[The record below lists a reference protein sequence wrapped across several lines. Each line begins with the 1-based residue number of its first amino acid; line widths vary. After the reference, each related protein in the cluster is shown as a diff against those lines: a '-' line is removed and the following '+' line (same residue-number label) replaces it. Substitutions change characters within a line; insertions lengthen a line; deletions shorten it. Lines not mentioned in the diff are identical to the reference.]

1 MKHPDDNQTI
11 DMIEETTRR
20 GRKPLAAA
28 EPVTDVVN
36 LDALQEANSAAAQVV
51 LLEQQ
56 HTREVSALAIQIG
69 YDGRLEIGAIED
81 RIRSH
86 MRRTVEECLELGKCL
101 LLLKEMSA
109 HGEFTKRL
117 DLFGI
122 HERVARR
129 LMGATLKFSK
139 TDSKSV
145 LMAAGSQTKMLEL
158 VVLDDAEVEQLNRG
172 ESVSG
177 LTLDAIE
184 SMSTTELRLAL
195 RDHKQRL
202 EAKDKV
208 LSDRNEKLQ
217 AAEER
222 LHRPYK
228 PSKHAAARNEREKS
242 ALDVIRTAA
251 TAMNGS
257 LLDAAQV
264 LNDLSEQDGISQSCH
279 DAARNDLVWVA
290 HRLAA
295 VMREHGIELDLAAE
309 IVPSWVREVE
319 ATTAE
324 KQKGG

>member
-20 GRKPLAAA
+20 GRKPLPEAAQI
-28 EPVTDVVN
+28 TDVV
-36 LDALQEANSAAAQVV
+36 DVAALTAAGKAATELVLHQQAIADQYGNGLSYQRERVVQEAAFFMAQSAEAM
-51 LLEQQ
+51 LE
-56 HTREVSALAIQIG
+56 AG
-69 YDGRLEIGAIED
+69 KRLVTI
-81 RIRSH
+81 
-86 MRRTVEECLELGKCL
+86 
-101 LLLKEMSA
+101 KENEP
-109 HGEFTKRL
+109 HGEFVEIVEGRL
-117 DLFGI
+117 GI
-122 HERVARR
+122 GRR
-129 LMGATLKFSK
+129 TAQQM
-139 TDSKSV
+139 
-145 LMAAGSQTKMLEL
+145 MAAAIKYLSPRLAGKAQSVSLLGRSKLFDLMTES
-158 VVLDDAEVEQLNRG
+158 DEDIEQLA
-172 ESVSG
+172 SG
-177 LTLDAIE
+177 GTLAGHTLDELEQMTRREMQAAI
-184 SMSTTELRLAL
+184 
-195 RDHKQRL
+195 RDYKQRL

-208 LSDRNEKLQ
+208 LADRNEKLQ

-222 LHRPYK
+222 LHRPYR